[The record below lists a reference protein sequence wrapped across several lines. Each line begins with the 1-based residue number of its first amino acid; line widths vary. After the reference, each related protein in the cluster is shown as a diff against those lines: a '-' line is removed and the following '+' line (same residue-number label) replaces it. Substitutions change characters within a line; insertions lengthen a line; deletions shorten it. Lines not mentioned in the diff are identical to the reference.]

1 MAYACDSRR
10 RVGLAPPPECA
21 LNSEACQLTPPPP
34 SPTGG
39 GGASAVFRAFV
50 FYLNS
55 GKTERDIRRK
65 CAQNSGSAP
74 SPCGGGLGWG
84 QQTIRAA
91 TNPYGAAQKPQWLKP
106 QTGAAIQ
113 PRPFTARA
121 DYFAALATASRTCS
135 AINLAETSPRERA
148 HKSGSI
154 LTLCVA
160 LATLSALH
168 SDSFS
173 HLRTTLSSR

>member
-1 MAYACDSRR
+1 MHLCLIFRSVFPLFEQNTNARKTAE
-10 RVGLAPPPECA
+10 APPPPVGEGW
-21 LNSEACQLTPPPP
+21 
-34 SPTGG
+34 GG
-39 GGASAVFRAFV
+39 GSELPAMPKHQR
-50 FYLNS
+50 
-55 GKTERDIRRK
+55 
-65 CAQNSGSAP
+65 
-74 SPCGGGLGWG
+74 
-84 QQTIRAA
+84 
-91 TNPYGAAQKPQWLKP
+91 LKQ
-106 QTGAAIQ
+106 QTGAVIP
-113 PRPFTARA
+113 PRPFTAKP

>member
-74 SPCGGGLGWG
+74 SPCGGGMGWG
-84 QQTIRAA
+84 QRTTRDAKTSAA
-91 TNPYGAAQKPQWLKP
+91 KHNQQAPSNQ
-106 QTGAAIQ
+106 
-113 PRPFTARA
+113 RPFPAKA